1 MVDVLKTCIYILN
14 HEPEEWLNFSAGQNF
29 KFNLERYKS
38 YSEISGKF
46 LRILIFIRWFF
57 YRFNPFKSILKKQME
72 VDIFIY
78 ASSINQLSV
87 LDQAKN
93 ILIKRKVKVM
103 PISDFLISKE
113 FSHRFNGWEKVY
125 FNFQTLIISIILTLK
140 YIVPLLN
147 RLKKID
153 KRLPLLRLNGFLSI
167 YVYLPYFYLH
177 LKILNPKIVLVS
189 NDHNPENRCLIEI
202 ARHFGIKTAYVQ
214 HAGISERFHS
224 LDFDYSFLDGNYSF
238 DIYKKCENRR
248 SLNSKPPK
256 ERNVLLTGSL
266 RYLPKKHKINRKC
279 EVVGLTVKGSDSL
292 REIAILC
299 CKITKIKK
307 IIVRPHPSI
316 KYNKFIQQFKNELPN
331 PIDINFSD
339 PRTEEVGQFLHSID
353 LVIAGNSS
361 ILLEAAL
368 VGAIPIYY
376 KHSHER
382 VNDYYG
388 FVENGIAPKYESQKE
403 IVNYI
408 ETINI
413 LKYRPNLDSLR
424 YYNAS
429 AHGKH
434 YGLEAE
440 IVAENLISLIKSGEL
455 KSQHGL
461 KI

>member
-93 ILIKRKVKVM
+93 ILIKRKVKVK

-140 YIVPLLN
+140 YIFPLLN

-153 KRLPLLRLNGFLSI
+153 KRLPLLRLNGFLTI
-167 YVYLPYFYLH
+167 YVYLPYFYLQ

-224 LDFDYSFLDGNYSF
+224 LDFDYSFLDGQYSL
-238 DIYKKCENRR
+238 DIYKKVENRR
-248 SLNSKPPK
+248 SPASRPPK
-256 ERNVLLTGSL
+256 KRFVALTGSL
-266 RYLPKKHKINRKC
+266 RRLQKKQITSQKC
-279 EVVGLTVKGSDSL
+279 EIIGLTVKGTDSL
-292 REIAILC
+292 KELAELC
-299 CKITKIKK
+299 IKLNRSRK

-316 KYNKFIQQFKNELPN
+316 NFNSFVKQFKNQFPN
-331 PIDINFSD
+331 QINIEFSN
-339 PRTEEVGQFLHSID
+339 PQLEEVGSFLYMID
-353 LVIAGNSS
+353 LLIAGNST
-361 ILLEAAL
+361 ILLEAAI
-368 VGAIPIYY
+368 VKVIPIYF
-376 KHSHER
+376 KSQNEK
-382 VNDYYG
+382 VDDYYG
-388 FVENGIAPKYESQKE
+388 FVKNRLVKKFESIDK
-403 IVNYI
+403 IVSYI
-408 ETINI
+408 ETINPSNYKFNKDA
-413 LKYRPNLDSLR
+413 LK

-429 AHGKH
+429 YDKAYNESDK
-434 YGLEAE
+434 
-440 IVAENLISLIKSGEL
+440 IVTENILSLLKNSKL
-455 KSQHGL
+455 KSSNFV
-461 KI
+461 II